1 MQMASLVIPT
11 LKGRK
16 CIKKLMSALAP
27 LLGRTLIIVA
37 HPDDEA
43 VTCAALMQRMQEPY
57 VLFCTDGAPLDPYFW
72 SRHGSRE
79 AYSLL
84 RQKEARLALSHLG
97 VRNVEFLK
105 ILSGEHIIDQQL
117 FQRLPEAIE
126 AAFQVV
132 SRVRPQALLTL
143 AYEGGHPDHDSCNF
157 ITSVIS
163 RQRSLPA
170 WEMPVYKLFHKED
183 RKFQTFIPVS
193 QPAIALDPT
202 ADEIARKR
210 QALEAYASQGDFL
223 VRFDSVEESFR
234 PLPEYDYARPAHEGE
249 LNYEAWQWS
258 MTGKQVCA
266 AFGAYLNSRAALEGA
281 PRRGRTKLG

>member
-1 MQMASLVIPT
+1 MY
-11 LKGRK
+11 
-16 CIKKLMSALAP
+16 ALAP

-97 VRNVEFLK
+97 VRDVEFLK

-117 FQRLPEAIE
+117 FERVPEAIE
-126 AAFQVV
+126 AVFQVV

-163 RQRSLPA
+163 RQHSLPA
-170 WEMPVYKLFHKED
+170 WEMPVHKLFHKED
-183 RKFQTFIPVS
+183 RKFQAFIPVS

-223 VRFDSVEESFR
+223 VRFDCAQESFR
-234 PLPEYDYARPAHEGE
+234 PLPEYDYARPPHEGE
-249 LNYEAWQWS
+249 LNYEAWKWS
-258 MTGKQVCA
+258 MTGKQVSA
-266 AFGAYLNSRAALEGA
+266 AFEAYLNSRTASDWGS
-281 PRRGRTKLG
+281 

>member
-1 MQMASLVIPT
+1 MY
-11 LKGRK
+11 
-16 CIKKLMSALAP
+16 ALAP

-43 VTCAALMQRMQEPY
+43 VTCAALMQRMREPY

-84 RQKEARLALSHLG
+84 RQKEARLALSHVG

-105 ILSGEHIIDQQL
+105 ARSVEHIIDQQL
-117 FQRLPEAIE
+117 FQQLPEAIE
-126 AAFQVV
+126 CAFQVV
-132 SRVRPQALLTL
+132 SRVRPHALLTL

-157 ITSVIS
+157 ITSVIA
-163 RQRSLPA
+163 REHSLPA

-183 RKFQTFIPVS
+183 RKFQTFMPAP
-193 QPAIALDPT
+193 QPAISLHPT

-223 VRFDSVEESFR
+223 VRLDSVEESFR
-234 PLPEYDYARPAHEGE
+234 PLPEYDYARPPHEGV

-266 AFGAYLNSRAALEGA
+266 AFEAYLNSRAALERA
-281 PRRGRTKLG
+281 PGRGPMKLR

>member
-1 MQMASLVIPT
+1 MHQKNM
-11 LKGRK
+11 R
-16 CIKKLMSALAP
+16 ALAP

-43 VTCAALMQRMQEPY
+43 VTCAALMQRMREPY

-84 RQKEARLALSHLG
+84 RQQEARLALSHVG

-105 ILSGEHIIDQQL
+105 DRSAEHIIDQQL

-126 AAFQVV
+126 VAFQVV
-132 SRVRPQALLTL
+132 SRVRPHALLTL

-157 ITSVIS
+157 ITSVIA
-163 RQRSLPA
+163 REHSLPA
-170 WEMPVYKLFHKED
+170 WEMPVYKLFQKED
-183 RKFQTFIPVS
+183 RKFQTFMPAP
-193 QPAIALDPT
+193 QPAVSLHPT
-202 ADEIARKR
+202 TGEIARKR

-223 VRFDSVEESFR
+223 IRFDSVEESFR
-234 PLPEYDYARPAHEGE
+234 PLPEYYGRAPHEGV

-266 AFGAYLNSRAALEGA
+266 AFQAYLNSHAGLE
-281 PRRGRTKLG
+281 RS